1 MIWINSGVG
10 GLCHVPWAEPPELPS
25 EAGTA
30 RPTAPPRSEMRSTP
44 RMFAAALALA
54 ASATTRADVVEA
66 SATTVVTAGQ
76 QVRGALANQTPE
88 LDTVVPV
95 YELIS
100 VTARD
105 VKNPL
110 FQNLE
115 FVVSGWASYDLADVR
130 WNAGTTEQFTGDLTT
145 GYVRGQ
151 LFSRALTLRVG
162 RAYVVAGTGRM
173 LQLDG
178 GDLLLRLPGNV
189 SLSAFGGLPVAQRF
203 RTRAG
208 IQSWNPAGGELAYGG
223 RLGWTLPL
231 AGAYGRGLDLGLS
244 AVVVTDAKGTVANR
258 AYDPATPLPGV
269 PASYSD
275 DSAPP
280 VRRDVGLDAR
290 YQPKAGLLFTANGT
304 WSLAAERLAEAGLVA
319 LWTATPKLFVTFDA
333 KQLSPDLFLSQNSIL
348 SVFTDKERTDL
359 GGGVRYQLSQSTSVG
374 GDYHALLEPTGEAG
388 KTELGHEA
396 AARLD
401 WEHGPARAGGEVT
414 YLTTGG
420 LGAEQNG
427 YVGGRVYGRR
437 ELGRAF
443 FAGDVVVHSFKQEIN
458 GYSLAVTGSISTGY
472 DLGGGWATVLA
483 GHAGVTPFLE
493 QQADLLV
500 KLVYNTTYRTREVK

>member
-1 MIWINSGVG
+1 
-10 GLCHVPWAEPPELPS
+10 
-25 EAGTA
+25 
-30 RPTAPPRSEMRSTP
+30 MRTTP

-54 ASATTRADVVEA
+54 ASATARADVIEA

-100 VTARD
+100 VSARD
-105 VKNPL
+105 VRNSL

-115 FVVSGWASYDLADVR
+115 VVVSGWASYDLADVR

-151 LFSRALTLRVG
+151 LLDRALTLRAG
-162 RAYVVAGTGRM
+162 RAYVVAGAGRM

-178 GDLLLRLPGNV
+178 ADLLLRLPGNV
-189 SLSAFGGLPVAQRF
+189 TLSAFGGLPVAQRF

-208 IQSWNPAGGELAYGG
+208 SQSWNPAGGDLAYGG

-231 AGAYGRGLDLGLS
+231 PGAFGRGLDLGAS
-244 AVVVTDAKGTVANR
+244 ALVVTDAKGTVSDLN
-258 AYDPATPLPGV
+258 DPTGAATITD
-269 PASYSD
+269 A
-275 DSAPP
+275 SAPP

-290 YQPKAGLLFTANGT
+290 YQPKGGLVFTANGT
-304 WSLAAERLAEAGLVA
+304 WSLEAGRLAEAGLNV
-319 LWTATPKLFVTFDA
+319 LWNASPKVFVNLDA
-333 KQLSPDLFLSQNSIL
+333 RKLSPDLFLSQNSIL
-348 SVFTDKERTDL
+348 AVFTDKDRTDL
-359 GGGVRYQLSQSTSVG
+359 GGGVRYQLTESTSIG
-374 GDYHALLEPTGEAG
+374 GDYHALVEPTGEASG
-388 KTELGHEA
+388 TTLGHEA
-396 AARLD
+396 AARLE
-401 WEHGPARAGGEVT
+401 WEQGPARAGGELT

-420 LGAEQNG
+420 LGTEENG
-427 YVGGRVYGRR
+427 YVGGRVFGRR

-443 FAGDVVVHSFKQEIN
+443 FAGDVVVHSFQQEIN
-458 GYSLAVTGSISTGY
+458 GYKLAVTGSLSTGY

>member
-1 MIWINSGVG
+1 
-10 GLCHVPWAEPPELPS
+10 
-25 EAGTA
+25 
-30 RPTAPPRSEMRSTP
+30 MRTTP
-44 RMFAAALALA
+44 RMFAAAMALA

-66 SATTVVTAGQ
+66 SVTTVVTAGQ

-95 YELIS
+95 YELVS

-130 WNAGTTEQFTGDLTT
+130 WNAGTTELFTGDLTT
-145 GYVRGQ
+145 GFVRGQ
-151 LFSRALTLRVG
+151 LLNRALTLRVG

-178 GDLLLRLPGNV
+178 GDLLLRLPGNL

-208 IQSWNPAGGELAYGG
+208 AQSWNPAGGELAYGG

-244 AVVVTDAKGTVANR
+244 AVVVTDAKGTVKDLN
-258 AYDPATPLPGV
+258 DPTGATTITD
-269 PASYSD
+269 A
-275 DSAPP
+275 SAPP

-290 YQPKAGLLFTANGT
+290 YQPKAGLVFTASGT
-304 WSLAAERLAEAGLVA
+304 WSLEADRLAEAGLVA
-319 LWTATPKLFVTFDA
+319 LWTATPKLFVNLDA
-333 KQLSPDLFLSQNSIL
+333 RVISPDLFLSQNSIL
-348 SVFTDKERTDL
+348 SVFTDKERTAL
-359 GGGVRYQLSQSTSVG
+359 GGGARYRLSGSTSVG
-374 GDYHALLEPTGEAG
+374 GDYHALLEPTGEG
-388 KTELGHEA
+388 SGTELGHEA
-396 AARLD
+396 AARLE
-401 WEHGPARAGGEVT
+401 WEQGPARAGGEVT
-414 YLTTGG
+414 YLVTGG

-437 ELGRAF
+437 DLGRAF
-443 FAGDVVVHSFKQEIN
+443 FAGDVVVHSFQQQIN
-458 GYSLAVTGSISTGY
+458 GYDLAVTGSISTGY

-483 GHAGVTPFLE
+483 GHAGVTPYLE

>member
-1 MIWINSGVG
+1 
-10 GLCHVPWAEPPELPS
+10 
-25 EAGTA
+25 
-30 RPTAPPRSEMRSTP
+30 MRTTTP
-44 RMFAAALALA
+44 RLFAAALALA
-54 ASATTRADVVEA
+54 ASATARADVIEA

-76 QVRGALANQTPE
+76 QVRGALAGATPE

-100 VTARD
+100 VTARE
-105 VKNPL
+105 VKNPV
-110 FQNLE
+110 LE
-115 FVVSGWASYDLADVR
+115 NMEIAVAGWASYDLADVR

-151 LFSRALTLRVG
+151 LFKRALTVRAG
-162 RAYVVAGTGRM
+162 RAFVVAGAGRM

-178 GDLLLRLPGNV
+178 ADLLLRLPGNL

-208 IQSWNPAGGELAYGG
+208 IKSWNPAGGDLAYGG

-231 AGAYGRGLDLGLS
+231 PGAYGRGLDLGAS
-244 AVVVTDAKGTVANR
+244 AVVVTDAKGTVRDLN
-258 AYDPATPLPGV
+258 DSTGATTITD
-269 PASYSD
+269 S
-275 DSAPP
+275 SAPP

-290 YQPKAGLLFTANGT
+290 YQPKAGLVFTANGT
-304 WSLAAERLAEAGLVA
+304 WSLEAGRLAEAGVNV
-319 LWTATPKLFVTFDA
+319 LWSASKRLFVNFDA

-348 SVFTDKERTDL
+348 SVFTDKDRTDL
-359 GGGVRYQLSQSTSVG
+359 GGGVRYQLSESTSIG
-374 GDYHALLEPTGEAG
+374 GDYHALLEPTGEASG
-388 KTELGHEA
+388 TELGHEV
-396 AARLD
+396 AARLEWD
-401 WEHGPARAGGEVT
+401 RGPARAGGELT
-414 YLTTGG
+414 YLKAGG

-427 YVGGRVYGRR
+427 YVGGRVFGRR
-437 ELGRAF
+437 ELGRTF
-443 FAGDVVVHSFKQEIN
+443 FAGDVVVHSFQQEIN
-458 GYSLAVTGSISTGY
+458 GYKLAVTGSLSTGY

-500 KLVYNTTYRTREVK
+500 KLVYNQTYRTREVK